1 MGGSPL
7 PTGLSLSSL
16 RGKYKV
22 LRNRNFR
29 LLWTS
34 SLIAMM
40 GDFFV
45 FVAMPFLVM
54 NLTEDRAAIGGI
66 LAVGGIPRAIFM
78 LFGGVFS
85 DRFSPLPIIKLS
97 RVTFCVMLIAMAAL
111 ILNERVALWML
122 YAFSGVMGIIGAFGM
137 PAQMAILPRLVG
149 YDELAPAN
157 ALTGGTSQLVGA
169 VAPAI
174 VGVAMLYLSTGPLG
188 QILNGIWPAM
198 ADLPKRAD
206 MQGIGLAYAI
216 DATTV
221 FLSLFALWAIR
232 LGEENG
238 PQMPAYSGAIA
249 AIKDGFHY
257 VWADKSLRAYIIY
270 MALTTFV
277 SMGPQMVGMP
287 VLADDR
293 LDGMKSYGV
302 MMSASAAGAFLG
314 SLFAGI
320 QLPSNRVLGILM
332 MVLAMLRGVGT
343 WLFAYINT
351 TTEAMIIMAV
361 MGVVMGYTM
370 ILFMT
375 WIQQRIQMD
384 FMGRVMSLVMLSVM
398 GLQPLSLAFSGW
410 FIDAVGLTPLFVG
423 VGVFTTVTAALAL
436 LSKDIRRM
444 GEPPSVGADGALES
458 TGEVVSNPAH
468 R

>member
-1 MGGSPL
+1 MSFDMGGSPL
-7 PTGLSLSSL
+7 PTRLSSL
-16 RGKYKV
+16 RSKVTV

-29 LLWTS
+29 LLWIS

-97 RVTFCVMLIAMAAL
+97 RVTFCVMLIGMATM
-111 ILNERVALWML
+111 ILNENVDLWML
-122 YAFSGVMGIIGAFGM
+122 YAFSGLMGIIGAFGM

-149 YDELAPAN
+149 FDELAPAN
-157 ALTGGTSQLVGA
+157 ALTAGTSQLIGA
-169 VAPAI
+169 VAPAA
-174 VGVAMLYLSTGPLG
+174 VAILVLYLSTGPLG
-188 QILNGIWPAM
+188 EILSGIWPAM

-221 FLSLFALWAIR
+221 FLSMFALWAIR
-232 LGEENG
+232 IEKDNEAAK
-238 PQMPAYSGAIA
+238 MPAYSGAIA
-249 AIKDGFHY
+249 SIKEGFQY
-257 VWADKSLRAYIIY
+257 VWEDKSLRAYIIY

-277 SMGPQMVGMP
+277 AMGPQMVGMP

-293 LDGMKSYGV
+293 LDGMRSYGA
-302 MMSASAAGAFLG
+302 MMSASAAGAFFG
-314 SLFAGI
+314 SLIAGV
-320 QLPSNRVLGILM
+320 LSPSNRVLGSM
-332 MVLAMLRGVGT
+332 MMIFAMFRGLGT
-343 WLFAYINT
+343 WLFAYIST
-351 TTEAMIIMAV
+351 TTEAIVIMAV
-361 MGVVMGYTM
+361 MGLLMGYIS

-375 WIQQRIQMD
+375 WIQRRIQLD

-398 GLQPLSLAFSGW
+398 GLQPLSQAFSGW

-423 VGVFTTVTAALAL
+423 IGIFTSVSAALAL
-436 LSKDIRRM
+436 LSRDIRRM
-444 GEPPSVGADGALES
+444 GEPRLSDGS
-458 TGEVVSNPAH
+458 
-468 R
+468 

>member
-1 MGGSPL
+1 MSFDMGGSPL
-7 PTGLSLSSL
+7 PTRLSSL
-16 RGKYKV
+16 RNKVTV

-29 LLWTS
+29 LLWIS

-97 RVTFCVMLIAMAAL
+97 RVTFCVMLIGMATM
-111 ILNERVALWML
+111 ILNENVDLWML
-122 YAFSGVMGIIGAFGM
+122 YAFSALMGIIGAFGM

-149 YDELAPAN
+149 FDELAPAN
-157 ALTGGTSQLVGA
+157 ALTAGTSQLIGA
-169 VAPAI
+169 VAPAA
-174 VGVAMLYLSTGPLG
+174 VAILVLYLSTGPLG
-188 QILNGIWPAM
+188 EILSGIWPAM

-221 FLSLFALWAIR
+221 FLSMFALWAIR
-232 LGEENG
+232 IEKDNEAAK
-238 PQMPAYSGAIA
+238 MPAYSGAIA
-249 AIKDGFHY
+249 SIKEGFQY
-257 VWADKSLRAYIIY
+257 VWEDKSLRAYIIY

-277 SMGPQMVGMP
+277 AMGPQMVGMP

-293 LDGMKSYGV
+293 LDGMRSYGA
-302 MMSASAAGAFLG
+302 MMSASAAGAFFG
-314 SLFAGI
+314 SLIAGV
-320 QLPSNRVLGILM
+320 LSPSNRVLGSM
-332 MVLAMLRGVGT
+332 MMIFAMFRGLGT
-343 WLFAYINT
+343 WLFAYIST
-351 TTEAMIIMAV
+351 TTEAIVIMAV
-361 MGVVMGYTM
+361 MGLLMGYIS

-375 WIQQRIQMD
+375 WIQRRIQLD

-398 GLQPLSLAFSGW
+398 GLQPLSQAFSGW

-423 VGVFTTVTAALAL
+423 IGIFTSVSAALAL
-436 LSKDIRRM
+436 LSRDIRRM
-444 GEPPSVGADGALES
+444 GEPRLSDGS
-458 TGEVVSNPAH
+458 
-468 R
+468 

>member
-1 MGGSPL
+1 MSFDMGGSPL
-7 PTGLSLSSL
+7 PTRLSSL
-16 RGKYKV
+16 RSKVTV

-29 LLWTS
+29 LLWIS

-97 RVTFCVMLIAMAAL
+97 RVTFCVMLIGMATM
-111 ILNERVALWML
+111 ILNENVDLWML
-122 YAFSGVMGIIGAFGM
+122 YAFSALMGIIGAFGM

-149 YDELAPAN
+149 FDELAPAN
-157 ALTGGTSQLVGA
+157 ALTAGTSQLIGA
-169 VAPAI
+169 VAPAA
-174 VGVAMLYLSTGPLG
+174 VAILVLYLSTGPLG
-188 QILNGIWPAM
+188 EILSGIWPAM

-221 FLSLFALWAIR
+221 FLSMFALWAIR
-232 LGEENG
+232 IEKDNEAAK
-238 PQMPAYSGAIA
+238 MPAYSGAIA
-249 AIKDGFHY
+249 SIKEGFQY
-257 VWADKSLRAYIIY
+257 VWEDKSLRAYIIY

-277 SMGPQMVGMP
+277 AMGPQMVGMP

-293 LDGMKSYGV
+293 LDGMRSYGA
-302 MMSASAAGAFLG
+302 MMSASAAGAFFG
-314 SLFAGI
+314 SLIAGV
-320 QLPSNRVLGILM
+320 LSPSNRVLGSM
-332 MVLAMLRGVGT
+332 MMIFAMFRGLGT
-343 WLFAYINT
+343 WLFAYIST
-351 TTEAMIIMAV
+351 TTEAIVIMAV
-361 MGVVMGYTM
+361 MGLLMGYIS

-375 WIQQRIQMD
+375 WIQRRIQLD

-398 GLQPLSLAFSGW
+398 GLQPLSQAFSGW

-423 VGVFTTVTAALAL
+423 IGIFTSVSAALAL
-436 LSKDIRRM
+436 LSRDIRRM
-444 GEPPSVGADGALES
+444 GEPRLSDGS
-458 TGEVVSNPAH
+458 
-468 R
+468 

>member
-1 MGGSPL
+1 MSFDMGGSPL
-7 PTGLSLSSL
+7 PTRLSSL
-16 RGKYKV
+16 KSKVTV

-29 LLWTS
+29 LLWIS

-97 RVTFCVMLIAMAAL
+97 RVTFCVMLIGMATM
-111 ILNERVALWML
+111 ILNENVDLWML
-122 YAFSGVMGIIGAFGM
+122 YAFSALMGIIGAFGM

-149 YDELAPAN
+149 FDELAPAN
-157 ALTGGTSQLVGA
+157 ALTAGTSQLIGA
-169 VAPAI
+169 VAPAA
-174 VGVAMLYLSTGPLG
+174 VAILVLYLSTGPLG
-188 QILNGIWPAM
+188 EILSGIWPAM

-221 FLSLFALWAIR
+221 FLSMFALWAIR
-232 LGEENG
+232 IEKDNEAAK
-238 PQMPAYSGAIA
+238 MPAYSGAIA
-249 AIKDGFHY
+249 SIKEGFQY
-257 VWADKSLRAYIIY
+257 VWEDKSLRAYIIY

-277 SMGPQMVGMP
+277 AMGPQMVGMP

-293 LDGMKSYGV
+293 LDGMRSYGA
-302 MMSASAAGAFLG
+302 MMSASAAGAFFG
-314 SLFAGI
+314 SLIAGV
-320 QLPSNRVLGILM
+320 LSPSNRVLGSM
-332 MVLAMLRGVGT
+332 MMIFAMFRGLGT
-343 WLFAYINT
+343 WLFAYIST
-351 TTEAMIIMAV
+351 TTEAIVIMAV
-361 MGVVMGYTM
+361 MGLLMGYIS

-375 WIQQRIQMD
+375 WIQRRIQLD

-398 GLQPLSLAFSGW
+398 GLQPLSQAFSGW

-423 VGVFTTVTAALAL
+423 IGIFTSVSAALAL
-436 LSKDIRRM
+436 LSRDIRRM
-444 GEPPSVGADGALES
+444 GEPRSSGGS
-458 TGEVVSNPAH
+458 HHAH
-468 R
+468 KEDSANKR